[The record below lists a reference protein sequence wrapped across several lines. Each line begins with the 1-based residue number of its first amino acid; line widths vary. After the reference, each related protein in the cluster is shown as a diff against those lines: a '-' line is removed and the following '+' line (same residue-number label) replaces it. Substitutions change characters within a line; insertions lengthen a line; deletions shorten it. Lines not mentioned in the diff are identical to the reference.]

1 LVISSTTIE
10 TIKRV
15 ADSILLVFSQLQ
27 QIEIVPIPVFFNSIY
42 KFWLNIQYSMPEDE
56 KPKSDLSQQY
66 LANERTFLAWV
77 RTCIALIGLG
87 FIISKFSFFLIEFR
101 MIFQNYAIDS
111 STKLSN
117 NNLQSSIDD
126 PLSSLI
132 GIGIVILSCVLIL
145 FALKN
150 YRDTFKAINVRDYK
164 PKNTTIYITTAI
176 IIALTLI
183 MVVYLL
189 YISNSQI

>member
-1 LVISSTTIE
+1 
-10 TIKRV
+10 
-15 ADSILLVFSQLQ
+15 
-27 QIEIVPIPVFFNSIY
+27 
-42 KFWLNIQYSMPEDE
+42 MPEDE

-101 MIFQNYAIDS
+101 MIFQNYVIDS

-117 NNLQSSIDD
+117 NNLQSSIND

-132 GIGIVILSCVLIL
+132 GIGIIILSFVLII

-150 YRDTFKAINVRDYK
+150 YRDALKAIKSRDYK

-176 IIALTLI
+176 IITLTLI

>member
-1 LVISSTTIE
+1 
-10 TIKRV
+10 
-15 ADSILLVFSQLQ
+15 
-27 QIEIVPIPVFFNSIY
+27 
-42 KFWLNIQYSMPEDE
+42 MPEDE

-87 FIISKFSFFLIEFR
+87 FIISKFSFFLVEFR
-101 MIFQNYAIDS
+101 MVFQNYVIHS
-111 STKLSN
+111 STKLSNNN

-126 PLSSLI
+126 PLSSFI
-132 GIGIVILSCVLIL
+132 GIGIVILSFVLIL

-150 YRDTFKAINVRDYK
+150 YRDAFKAINARDYK
-164 PKNTTIYITTAI
+164 PKNTTVYITTAI
-176 IIALTLI
+176 IITLTLI

>member
-1 LVISSTTIE
+1 
-10 TIKRV
+10 
-15 ADSILLVFSQLQ
+15 
-27 QIEIVPIPVFFNSIY
+27 
-42 KFWLNIQYSMPEDE
+42 MPEDE
-56 KPKSDLSQQY
+56 KPKSNLSQQY

-101 MIFQNYAIDS
+101 MIFQNYVIDS

-132 GIGIVILSCVLIL
+132 GIGIVILSVVLIL

-150 YRDTFKAINVRDYK
+150 YRDAFKAINARDYK

-176 IIALTLI
+176 IITLTLI

>member
-1 LVISSTTIE
+1 
-10 TIKRV
+10 
-15 ADSILLVFSQLQ
+15 
-27 QIEIVPIPVFFNSIY
+27 
-42 KFWLNIQYSMPEDE
+42 M

-101 MIFQNYAIDS
+101 MIFQNYIIDS

-132 GIGIVILSCVLIL
+132 GIGIVILSFVLIL

-164 PKNTTIYITTAI
+164 PKNTTIYVTTAI
-176 IIALTLI
+176 IITLTLI

>member
-1 LVISSTTIE
+1 
-10 TIKRV
+10 
-15 ADSILLVFSQLQ
+15 
-27 QIEIVPIPVFFNSIY
+27 
-42 KFWLNIQYSMPEDE
+42 MPEDE

-66 LANERTFLAWV
+66 LANERTFLAWM

-101 MIFQNYAIDS
+101 MVFQNYVIDS

-132 GIGIVILSCVLIL
+132 GIGIVILSFVLIL

-150 YRDTFKAINVRDYK
+150 YRDAFKAINARDYK

-176 IIALTLI
+176 IITLTLI

-189 YISNSQI
+189 YISNNQI

>member
-1 LVISSTTIE
+1 
-10 TIKRV
+10 
-15 ADSILLVFSQLQ
+15 
-27 QIEIVPIPVFFNSIY
+27 
-42 KFWLNIQYSMPEDE
+42 MPEDE

-101 MIFQNYAIDS
+101 RIFQNYVIDS

-132 GIGIVILSCVLIL
+132 GIGIVILSVVLIL

-150 YRDTFKAINVRDYK
+150 YRDAFKAINARDYK

-176 IIALTLI
+176 IITLTLI

>member
-1 LVISSTTIE
+1 
-10 TIKRV
+10 
-15 ADSILLVFSQLQ
+15 
-27 QIEIVPIPVFFNSIY
+27 
-42 KFWLNIQYSMPEDE
+42 MPEDE

-101 MIFQNYAIDS
+101 MIFQNYIIDS

-132 GIGIVILSCVLIL
+132 GIGIVILSFVLIL

-150 YRDTFKAINVRDYK
+150 YRDAFKAINARDYK

-176 IIALTLI
+176 IITLTLI

-189 YISNSQI
+189 YISNNQI

>member
-1 LVISSTTIE
+1 MS
-10 TIKRV
+10 
-15 ADSILLVFSQLQ
+15 
-27 QIEIVPIPVFFNSIY
+27 
-42 KFWLNIQYSMPEDE
+42 EDE

-87 FIISKFSFFLIEFR
+87 FIISKFSFFLVEFR
-101 MIFQNYAIDS
+101 MVFQNYVIHS
-111 STKLSN
+111 STKLSNNN

-126 PLSSLI
+126 PLSSFI
-132 GIGIVILSCVLIL
+132 GIGIIILSFILIL

-150 YRDTFKAINVRDYK
+150 YRDAFKAINARDYK
-164 PKNTTIYITTAI
+164 PKNTTVYITTAI
-176 IIALTLI
+176 IITLTLI

>member
-1 LVISSTTIE
+1 
-10 TIKRV
+10 
-15 ADSILLVFSQLQ
+15 
-27 QIEIVPIPVFFNSIY
+27 
-42 KFWLNIQYSMPEDE
+42 MPEDE
-56 KPKSDLSQQY
+56 KSKFDLSQQY

-101 MIFQNYAIDS
+101 MIFQNYVIDS

-132 GIGIVILSCVLIL
+132 GIGIVILSFVLIL

-150 YRDTFKAINVRDYK
+150 YRDAFKAINARDYK

-176 IIALTLI
+176 IITLTLI

-189 YISNSQI
+189 YISNNQI

>member
-1 LVISSTTIE
+1 
-10 TIKRV
+10 
-15 ADSILLVFSQLQ
+15 
-27 QIEIVPIPVFFNSIY
+27 
-42 KFWLNIQYSMPEDE
+42 MPEDE

-77 RTCIALIGLG
+77 RTCIAIIGLG
-87 FIISKFSFFLIEFR
+87 FIISKFSFFLIELR
-101 MIFQNYAIDS
+101 MIFQNYVIDS

-132 GIGIVILSCVLIL
+132 GIGIVILSLVLIL

-150 YRDTFKAINVRDYK
+150 YRDAFKAINARNYK

-176 IIALTLI
+176 IITLTLI